1 VLSWGATTELD
12 VRHLT
17 YEQWRFLKQVGLRE
31 LLPDDRLD
39 RSFRGQD
46 PLRNSGAGELSVT
59 TGMRQREFSCL
70 LDIEVGRLASV
81 PAQR

>member
-1 VLSWGATTELD
+1 VKLLD
-12 VRHLT
+12 KRP
-17 YEQWRFLKQVGLRE
+17 YYRR
-31 LLPDDRLD
+31 RN
-39 RSFRGQD
+39 GQD